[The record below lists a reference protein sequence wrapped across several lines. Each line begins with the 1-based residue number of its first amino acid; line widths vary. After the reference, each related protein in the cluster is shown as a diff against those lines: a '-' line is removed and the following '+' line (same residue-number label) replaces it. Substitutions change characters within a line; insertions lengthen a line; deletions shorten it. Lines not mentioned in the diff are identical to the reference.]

1 MHVHVHG
8 MACTACVWHVHGMCM
23 ACVHD
28 LCVACEWLSMHAI
41 SEHLT
46 PQALLARDEAP
57 LFSSAGDRAE
67 ILQRTMLIR
76 RPSSALLAAELAS
89 HSAVHMVLAMCGTIV
104 KLRQNDEM
112 LLIEYAE
119 QGTCK

>member
-1 MHVHVHG
+1 
-8 MACTACVWHVHGMCM
+8 
-23 ACVHD
+23 
-28 LCVACEWLSMHAI
+28 MHAI
-41 SEHLT
+41 SERLM
-46 PQALLARDEAP
+46 PQAMLARDEAP
-57 LFSSAGDRAE
+57 LFSSVGDRAE

-76 RPSSALLAAELAS
+76 RPSSALIAAELAS

>member
-1 MHVHVHG
+1 
-8 MACTACVWHVHGMCM
+8 
-23 ACVHD
+23 
-28 LCVACEWLSMHAI
+28 
-41 SEHLT
+41 
-46 PQALLARDEAP
+46 
-57 LFSSAGDRAE
+57 
-67 ILQRTMLIR
+67 MLIR
-76 RPSSALLAAELAS
+76 RGPSSSLIAAELAS